1 MSLDTTTLD
10 PHKKNDLCTNQL
22 FSQVDCI
29 DLFCGL
35 GGLTHGLIKGGIRV
49 IAGIDIDPQCRFPYE
64 TNNNAVFIEQNVRD
78 LSSCELANMFG
89 DRKLRLLAGCA
100 PCQPFSNY
108 SRRGR
113 QKRDDMKW
121 SLVSDFGRLVQEIQ
135 PEFITMENV
144 PQLVDHKVFEAF
156 LTILKNYSTSW
167 SIVDCALYGVPQTRK
182 RLVLLASRLGSIE
195 LVSPEAFGQSL
206 MTVREAICHL
216 PALKAGFSDPD
227 DVLHSASSLSDI
239 NLRRIKASKPGG
251 TWRDWDESLIAA
263 CHRKGSG
270 QTYPSVYG
278 RMKWDSPA
286 PTITTQCFGF
296 GNGRFG
302 HPDQD
307 RAISLREAALLQ
319 TFPDDYYFLAPG
331 ERVNFSKFGRL
342 IGNAVPVRIGEVVA
356 KSVLEHIQKTYALQ
370 TKPSIS

>member
-10 PHKKNDLCTNQL
+10 PHKKNDLSTNQL

-35 GGLTHGLIKGGIRV
+35 GGLTHGLIRGGIRV

-64 TNNNAVFIEQNVRD
+64 INNNAVFIEQNVRD
-78 LSSCELANMFG
+78 LSGCELANIFG

-108 SRRGR
+108 SRKGR

-121 SLVSDFGRLVQEIQ
+121 SLVSDFGRLVQEIN
-135 PEFITMENV
+135 PEFVTIENV
-144 PQLVDHKVFEAF
+144 PQLADHEVFEDF
-156 LTILKNYSTSW
+156 LTILKDYSTSW
-167 SIVDCALYGVPQTRK
+167 SIVDCAQYGVPQTRR

-195 LVSPEAFGQSL
+195 LVSPDSFGQRC

-216 PALKAGFSDPD
+216 PALKAGCSDPD
-227 DVLHSASSLSDI
+227 DTLHSASSLSDI

-302 HPDQD
+302 HPEQD
-307 RAISLREAALLQ
+307 RAISLREAAILQ
-319 TFPDDYYFLAPG
+319 TFPNDYYFLAPG
-331 ERVNFSKFGRL
+331 ERISFSKFGRL

-356 KSVLEHIQKTYALQ
+356 KSILEHLQKNL
-370 TKPSIS
+370 

>member
-1 MSLDTTTLD
+1 MSLDTITINS
-10 PHKKNDLCTNQL
+10 HKKNSLCADEL
-22 FSQVDCI
+22 VSEVGCI

-35 GGLTHGLIKGGIRV
+35 GGLTHGLISGGIRV
-49 IAGIDIDPQCRFPYE
+49 VAGIDIDPQCRFPYE
-64 TNNNAVFIEQNVRD
+64 INNNAVFIEKNIRD
-78 LSSCELANMFG
+78 LSGCELANMFG
-89 DRKLRLLAGCA
+89 DTKFRLLAGCA
-100 PCQPFSNY
+100 PCQPFSTY

-135 PEFITMENV
+135 PEFVTMENV
-144 PQLVDHKVFEAF
+144 PQLVDHEVFKTF
-156 LTILKNYSTSW
+156 LAALKDYSTSW
-167 SIVDCALYGVPQTRK
+167 GIMDCAQYGVPQTRK
-182 RLVLLASRLGSIE
+182 RLVLMASRLGSIK
-195 LVSPEAFGQSL
+195 LVSPESFGQSR

-216 PALKAGFSDPD
+216 PALKAGCSDPND
-227 DVLHSASSLSDI
+227 ALHSASALSDI

-263 CHRKGSG
+263 CHRKSSG

-278 RMKWDSPA
+278 RMQWDSLA

-302 HPDQD
+302 HPEQD
-307 RAISLREAALLQ
+307 RAISLREAAILQ
-319 TFPDDYYFLAPG
+319 TFPDDYCFLAPS
-331 ERVNFSKFGRL
+331 ERMSFSKFGRL

-356 KSVLEHIQKTYALQ
+356 KSILEHLQKNHC
-370 TKPSIS
+370 P